1 MPIKFQYSMWVCI
14 EMKNARKKGRKEG
27 RDEVTVNGKG
37 QFLFPCQKM
46 LVGTVLNSAKGFF
59 SPSAINTDV
68 KA

>member
-1 MPIKFQYSMWVCI
+1 
-14 EMKNARKKGRKEG
+14 MKNARKKGRKEG

-46 LVGTVLNSAKGFF
+46 LIGTVLNSAKGFF
-59 SPSAINTDV
+59 SLSAINTDV